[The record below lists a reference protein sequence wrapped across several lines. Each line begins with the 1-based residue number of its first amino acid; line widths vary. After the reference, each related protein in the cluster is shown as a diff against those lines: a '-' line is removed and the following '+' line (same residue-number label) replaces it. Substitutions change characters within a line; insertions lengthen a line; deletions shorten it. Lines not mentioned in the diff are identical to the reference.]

1 MYIQE
6 VESSSTT
13 LVFGQRFTIRFLI
26 SGKWEWDPFNFV
38 NGIIYSPNDI
48 PKEVI
53 MSNIKTV
60 VVKFNGQSYNATLDP
75 ESQKYEVSITAPN
88 ESSWSQPDHVFKA
101 VIEATDKANN
111 VATMDSDNPTYGDQL
126 KIRVL
131 EKTKPTATIVSPTQ
145 GSVLGASEQD
155 IVLEMSDNGGSGLN
169 ETTVVF
175 TVNGESHAGDLSFT
189 DHEGK
194 RRATYHATGLKDGQN
209 TITFQ
214 VTDNDGNISELATT
228 TFVVSTTAPSLTVDT
243 PTEGLITNSNRLTV
257 IGSTTPGSDAVTI
270 ADVKVN
276 NASVSLTGDRTK
288 TFSHEITL
296 TEGENTITVVSTDSI
311 GKATSVTRHVTLDT
325 KAPIITDVVAEAT
338 TVDSGGTIKITFKV
352 TDPEA

>member
-1 MYIQE
+1 MSAIKKAYIMFNDRKVVAQYDE
-6 VESSSTT
+6 KTKTWTATT
-13 LVFGQRFTIRFLI
+13 
-26 SGKWEWDPFNFV
+26 
-38 NGIIYSPNDI
+38 
-48 PKEVI
+48 
-53 MSNIKTV
+53 
-60 VVKFNGQSYNATLDP
+60 NAP
-75 ESQKYEVSITAPN
+75 AN
-88 ESSWSQPDHVFKA
+88 SSWSQPDHVYKVEIHA
-101 VIEATDKANN
+101 VDAADNEATMTSA
-111 VATMDSDNPTYGDQL
+111 NPTYGDQL

-131 EKTKPTATIVSPTQ
+131 EKSKPTATIVSPTQ

-155 IVLEMSDNGGSGLN
+155 IVLEMSDAGGSGLN

-189 DHEGK
+189 DHESK
-194 RRATYHATGLKDGQN
+194 RRATYHATGLNDGQN

-214 VTDNDGNISELATT
+214 ATDNDGNVSELATT

-257 IGSTTPGSDAVTI
+257 TGSTTPGSDAVTI

-276 NASVSLTGDRTK
+276 NASVELSGDSTK
-288 TFSHEITL
+288 TFSHEVTL
-296 TEGENTITVVSTDSI
+296 TEGKNTITVVSTDSI
-311 GKATSVTRHVTLDT
+311 GKATTVTRHVTLDT

-352 TDPEA
+352 TDAA

>member
-1 MYIQE
+1 MSAIKEAYI
-6 VESSSTT
+6 
-13 LVFGQRFTIRFLI
+13 
-26 SGKWEWDPFNFV
+26 
-38 NGIIYSPNDI
+38 
-48 PKEVI
+48 
-53 MSNIKTV
+53 M
-60 VVKFNGQSYNATLDP
+60 FNGQKVVAQYDERTKTWTATTNAP
-75 ESQKYEVSITAPN
+75 AN
-88 ESSWSQPDHVFKA
+88 SSWSQPDHVYKVEIHA
-101 VIEATDKANN
+101 VDAANN
-111 VATMDSDNPTYGDQL
+111 KATMTSADPTYGDQL

-131 EKTKPTATIVSPTQ
+131 EKSKPTATIVSPTQ

-155 IVLEMSDNGGSGLN
+155 IVLEMSDAGGSGLN

-194 RRATYHATGLKDGQN
+194 RRATYHATGLNDGQN
-209 TITFQ
+209 TITFR
-214 VTDNDGNISELATT
+214 VTDNDGNVSELATT

-257 IGSTTPGSDAVTI
+257 TGSTTPGSDAVTI

-276 NASVSLTGDRTK
+276 NASVKLSGDRIK
-288 TFSHEITL
+288 TFSHEVTL
-296 TEGENTITVVSTDSI
+296 TDGKNTITVVSTDSI
-311 GKATSVTRHVTLDT
+311 GKATTVTRHVTLDT

-352 TDPEA
+352 IDAA